1 MKIQSIKHVEKA
13 KLTKVLDCFVERGY
27 VKRAHGS
34 LP

>member
-1 MKIQSIKHVEKA
+1 MKVQSVKSIKSA
-13 KLTKVLDCFVERGY
+13 KPIKVSDCFVERGY

>member
-1 MKIQSIKHVEKA
+1 MKVIGV
-13 KLTKVLDCFVERGY
+13 KLFRNSELKKVMDCSVKGGY